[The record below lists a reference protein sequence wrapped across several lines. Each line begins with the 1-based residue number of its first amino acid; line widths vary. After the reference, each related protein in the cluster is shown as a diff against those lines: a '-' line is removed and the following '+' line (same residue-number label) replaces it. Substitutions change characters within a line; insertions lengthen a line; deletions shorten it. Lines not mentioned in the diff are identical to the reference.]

1 MKTFTEL
8 FLHLMEE
15 SYEQTLEE
23 KHMKYAKEDFSYIS
37 QYVNGDEWN
46 KDDLKEFS
54 FHAENDVENKGVFSF
69 VKMRVFFDKSHLV
82 ILSVNQLS
90 YDSTKQSRI
99 VCGCAMSTINENDYD
114 KINETL
120 LRLDHLDA
128 FGIYSELRNYL
139 LKNCSFVC
147 AKDMFKPFI
156 EDNSIKYKG
165 QLKFAIVPNNIEGLD
180 WFDKQLY
187 RTSDQQQRMADI
199 NKATV

>member
-23 KHMKYAKEDFSYIS
+23 KHMKYAKDDFSYIS

-54 FHAENDVENKGVFSF
+54 FHAENDAENKGVFSF

-128 FGIYSELRNYL
+128 FGIYSELRKYL

-147 AKDMFKPFI
+147 AKDMFQPFI
-156 EDNSIKYKG
+156 EDNPIKYKG